1 MSTSLVAALLWF
13 LSAGIAGFWFVC
25 STSWP
30 STSRFRPVTWLA
42 ATSVRLPVSLR
53 DLTPPRPFAWSPPR
67 APGRG
72 EREGPLLQRLVF
84 HLNSNHSSWRPLG
97 FLPPC
102 RTPLA
107 KTRRNALQT
116 VVRAFFRPQTVQLV
130 GCGLQKAVCRLR
142 RLRMS
147 LWRHPAE
154 RKRLNQRKMLRVR
167 HKRRR
172 RLHHG
177 GAVDRFKD
185 ERPPSE
191 QCCAP
196 PSKKSSYWLSQKSL
210 NDVIT
215 LFA

>member
-1 MSTSLVAALLWF
+1 MEREEGAWGWRAASLDSVSPPIRHFYIFSYKSTSGLMSTSLVSALLWL
-13 LSAGIAGFWFVC
+13 LSAGMAGFWFVC

-72 EREGPLLQRLVF
+72 EREGPRLQHLVF
-84 HLNSNHSSWRPLG
+84 HFNSNHSSWRPLG

-102 RTPLA
+102 RAPLA
-107 KTRRNALQT
+107 KTRRNAFQT

-147 LWRHPAE
+147 LWRPRGKE
-154 RKRLNQRKMLRVR
+154 
-167 HKRRR
+167 
-172 RLHHG
+172 G
-177 GAVDRFKD
+177 SG
-185 ERPPSE
+185 
-191 QCCAP
+191 
-196 PSKKSSYWLSQKSL
+196 
-210 NDVIT
+210 
-215 LFA
+215 